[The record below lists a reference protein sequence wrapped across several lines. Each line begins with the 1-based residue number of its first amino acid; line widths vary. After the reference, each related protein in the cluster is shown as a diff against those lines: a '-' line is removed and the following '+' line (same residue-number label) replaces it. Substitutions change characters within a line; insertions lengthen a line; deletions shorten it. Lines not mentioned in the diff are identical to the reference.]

1 MPNFKGK
8 KTGKAKVTSGPKSS
22 KRKPKPK
29 AKKVKRY

>member
-8 KTGKAKVTSGPKSS
+8 KTSKAKVKKVKTV
-22 KRKPKPK
+22 PKPK